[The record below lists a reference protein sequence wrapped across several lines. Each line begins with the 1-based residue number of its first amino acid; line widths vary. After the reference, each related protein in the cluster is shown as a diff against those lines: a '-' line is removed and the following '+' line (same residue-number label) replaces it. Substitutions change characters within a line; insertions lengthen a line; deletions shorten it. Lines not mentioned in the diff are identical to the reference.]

1 MTLVDDIKAKT
12 DIVEVVGAYVKLQR
26 AGRLFKGLSP
36 FKNERTPSFFI
47 YPDSQIFVDYS
58 SGEKGDVISF
68 VMKKE
73 GLTFNEAVRE
83 LARRAG
89 IQLEVRTEEQ
99 KKSESREQ
107 RLRDA
112 CAAAADYFHRLL
124 LSAPQAGNCRKY
136 IREQRKLA
144 DATISAWQMGYSLA
158 SYDAL
163 MTHLAE
169 RGFAADEMIDAGLV
183 IQNEE
188 GRRYDRFRGR
198 LMIPIRDERGR
209 VVGFG
214 SRSLDGSE
222 PKYMNSPQSIVFD
235 KGRLLFGL
243 DRARQAIRTQQHS
256 VIVEGYMDVIGTH
269 QAGFANVVAGMGT
282 ALTEDQFKMLKRLS
296 DRIVLALDPDAAGNR
311 AVLRGVDVA
320 RGTLD
325 REAEITFHPR
335 GYIRNESKL
344 KADMRVALLPPDKD
358 PDEVV
363 QESAEAWRT
372 IIANAKP
379 VVEHVI
385 DVMLASHDIGDPKG
399 KSDAV
404 NAVAPILRDLSDPVQ
419 RDHYAQH
426 LARKLRLNPRAVAQ
440 AIGMAPHADNAR
452 EAAREAARARP
463 ATQPPG
469 SGPGA
474 AERGAAPKAAARSGD
489 LETHL
494 VAVLSLKPHLLMDMN
509 VALTRANL
517 EVLDPD
523 DFANAAMRQG
533 FAQLSRS
540 AMGAPAAAPKEGDD
554 DWLSLIGEYDI
565 EADGGG
571 APVDEAR
578 LREEGIRV
586 ALRLREENLR
596 REHDATMSMTQA
608 AQEDHDPDQAKRYNL
623 KLRDLAA
630 KRLRA
635 QKALRLRSGLS
646 VGDA

>member
-1 MTLVDDIKAKT
+1 MSLVDEIKAKT

-89 IQLEVRTEEQ
+89 IQLEARSDEQ
-99 KKSESREQ
+99 KKSENREQ

-112 CAAAADYFHRLL
+112 CAAAADFFHRLL
-124 LSAPQAGNCRKY
+124 LTAPQAGNCRKY
-136 IREQRKLA
+136 VAERRKLT
-144 DATISAWQMGYSLA
+144 DATIAQWQMGYSLA
-158 SYDAL
+158 GYDAL

-169 RGFAADEMIDAGLV
+169 RGFAADELVDAGLV
-183 IQNEE
+183 VQNDE

-198 LMIPIRDERGR
+198 LMIPIRDDRGR

-243 DRARQAIRTQQHS
+243 DRARQSIRAQQHS

-269 QAGFANVVAGMGT
+269 QAGFTNVVAGMGT

-320 RGTLD
+320 RSTLD

-363 QESAEAWRT
+363 LDSPEAWRA
-372 IIANAKP
+372 IIADAKP

-419 RDHYAQH
+419 RDHYTQH

-440 AIGMAPHADNAR
+440 AIGMAPHADAPR
-452 EAAREAARARP
+452 DAARARP
-463 ATQPPG
+463 NAVAPSASEGQPAPQR
-469 SGPGA
+469 GPGA
-474 AERGAAPKAAARSGD
+474 KATARSGD

-494 VAVLSLKPHLLMDMN
+494 VALLSLRPNLLMDMN

-517 EVLDPD
+517 EVLGSD

-533 FAQLSRS
+533 FAQLSRA
-540 AMGAPAAAPKEGDD
+540 AMGAPALSAKDGDD
-554 DWLSLIGEYDI
+554 DWLALIAEYDVD
-565 EADGGG
+565 ADNRG
-571 APVDEAR
+571 APADEAR

-586 ALRLREENLR
+586 ALRLREDNLR
-596 REHDATMSMTQA
+596 RENDATVLMTQA
-608 AQEDHDPDQAKRYNL
+608 AQEDGNPDQAKRYNL